1 MRCRDTADNGNDR
14 KGVKKMSEI
23 DAQINKT
30 KKKIILNIKLK
41 KAKSILELYKNK
53 FGLTWNKED
62 QKNYD
67 ATLNFLNNKIVN
79 LDKEIINQ

>member
-1 MRCRDTADNGNDR
+1 
-14 KGVKKMSEI
+14 MSEI

-62 QKNYD
+62 QKNYN
-67 ATLNFLNNKIVN
+67 ATLNFLNNKIIN

>member
-1 MRCRDTADNGNDR
+1 
-14 KGVKKMSEI
+14 MSEI
-23 DAQINKT
+23 DAQIKKT

-67 ATLNFLNNKIVN
+67 ATLNFLNNKIIN

>member
-1 MRCRDTADNGNDR
+1 
-14 KGVKKMSEI
+14 MSEI

>member
-1 MRCRDTADNGNDR
+1 
-14 KGVKKMSEI
+14 MSEI

-53 FGLTWNKED
+53 FGLTCNKED

>member
-1 MRCRDTADNGNDR
+1 
-14 KGVKKMSEI
+14 MSEI

-67 ATLNFLNNKIVN
+67 ATLNFLNNKIIN
-79 LDKEIINQ
+79 LDKEIINK

>member
-1 MRCRDTADNGNDR
+1 
-14 KGVKKMSEI
+14 MSEI

-67 ATLNFLNNKIVN
+67 ATLNFLNNKIIN